1 MPHLTSK
8 KLSFPWDLYRRVPES
23 QPSQEERAD
32 GVFTEAEG
40 ADIVFP
46 EAERVGGVFRGS
58 LAHGWECG
66 WQSIMIMIIM
76 ILYPSLPHK
85 EEHSLSSTPN

>member
-1 MPHLTSK
+1 MPYLTSQ
-8 KLSFPWDLYRRVPES
+8 KLSFPWDLYLRVPES
-23 QPSQEERAD
+23 QPSGAERAD

-40 ADIVFP
+40 ADIVFT
-46 EAERVGGVFRGS
+46 EAERVGRVFRGS

-76 ILYPSLPHK
+76 ILYSSLPHK
-85 EEHSLSSTPN
+85 EEHSLSYNPN